1 MNLSPRTVLALTL
14 LPFPAAVPVCIV
26 AMRYISAGLSRYLS
40 LVYVFKKNLAKI
52 GHGSRDKK
60 D

>member
-1 MNLSPRTVLALTL
+1 
-14 LPFPAAVPVCIV
+14 VCIV